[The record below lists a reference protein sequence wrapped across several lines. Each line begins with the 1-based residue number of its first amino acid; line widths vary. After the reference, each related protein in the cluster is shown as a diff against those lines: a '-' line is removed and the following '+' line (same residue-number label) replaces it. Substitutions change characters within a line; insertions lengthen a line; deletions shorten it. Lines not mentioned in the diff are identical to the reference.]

1 MKCLKKLF
9 KRKKAGMPP
18 KGSFYFRFYKEI
30 SQNQLPI
37 KYIDN
42 PQKDS
47 LTVGWFVFDKTL
59 ILPDVMVQY
68 DTDTNQWFFN
78 EFDGGH
84 ELASFPSEEYLE
96 QKINEINA
104 VLGTKVCADVIAL
117 VDKNQID
124 HLKKEVS
131 EKRFLIYDGN
141 RSDVL
146 KSFCKI
152 NNE

>member
-1 MKCLKKLF
+1 
-9 KRKKAGMPP
+9 
-18 KGSFYFRFYKEI
+18 
-30 SQNQLPI
+30 
-37 KYIDN
+37 
-42 PQKDS
+42 
-47 LTVGWFVFDKTL
+47 
-59 ILPDVMVQY
+59 MVQY

-96 QKINEINA
+96 QKINEINE

-124 HLKKEVS
+124 HRKKEVS

-146 KSFCKI
+146 KSFCKT